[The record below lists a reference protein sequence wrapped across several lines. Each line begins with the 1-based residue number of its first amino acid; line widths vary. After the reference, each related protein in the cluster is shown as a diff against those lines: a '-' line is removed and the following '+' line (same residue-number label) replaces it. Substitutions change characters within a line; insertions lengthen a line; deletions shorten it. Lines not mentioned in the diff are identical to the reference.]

1 MIELALANAIYVFYR
16 MAISGPLVKFSIKF
30 LPYYWAVFI
39 MAQLSFIY
47 DNIIFYNYFSANTFL
62 WLDII
67 WADVLYSIRVL
78 IAWWVIKQLW
88 DWIGNYWIA
97 LFLGA
102 ELTFIVDYFII
113 GSVYT

>member
-16 MAISGPLVKFSIKF
+16 MAISGPLVKFSINY
-30 LPYYWAVFI
+30 LPYYLAVFL

-47 DNIIFYNYFSANTFL
+47 DNIIFYNYFSANSFL
-62 WLDII
+62 WIDII
-67 WADVLYSIRVL
+67 DANVLYCIRVL
-78 IAWWVIKQLW
+78 CAWWVIKQLW
-88 DWIGNYWIA
+88 DWIGNYWVA
-97 LFLGA
+97 LFIGA